1 MAAATTEEKPAKKK
15 KGPPPPEPIPGLGT
29 PDGDTL
35 REALKAFDAGDHAAV
50 RRITRELIAK
60 TEDAEIRKAAEAL
73 ASRIAIDPIQVV
85 VLAACAAVL
94 FTIVYVW
101 VL

>member
-1 MAAATTEEKPAKKK
+1 MAAAATDEKPAKKK
-15 KGPPPPEPIPGLGT
+15 KGPPPPAPIPGLGT

-35 REALKAFDAGDHAAV
+35 REAIHAFDAGDHAAV
-50 RRITRELIAK
+50 RRITRDLIAK

-73 ASRIAIDPIQVV
+73 AEKIAVDPIQIV

>member
-1 MAAATTEEKPAKKK
+1 MAAEKSETREKK
-15 KGPPPPEPIPGLGT
+15 KGPPPPKPIPGRGT
-29 PDGDTL
+29 PDGDRL
-35 REALKAFDAGDHAAV
+35 REAHHAFDAGDHAAV
-50 RRITRELIAK
+50 RRITRALIEK
-60 TEDAEIRKAAEAL
+60 TEDAEIRQAAEVL

-94 FTIVYVW
+94 FTIIWVW